1 MKKVI
6 AVILTITMIL
16 GVAAIGASAEEQEI
30 DMKFAVASD
39 LHYVCPEETLEEN
52 ISYEEVF
59 WHANRRAEL
68 QNESGFIIDE
78 FLRQCAEDDSCE
90 FVLIPG
96 DLVND
101 GRTDVQQHIDVAAKL
116 AKFEEETGKPVY
128 VINGNHDCANNE
140 GDFSLDD
147 FKQMYYRFGWD
158 EAIATDDD
166 SNSYVVDLNDK
177 YRLIALDSCHKT
189 ASTEDGM
196 DFERVMWVCDQAK
209 QAKED
214 GKYPILMMHHN
225 LLDHLPAQRILSQN
239 FIVKFH
245 FTTAELFAD
254 SGIKLVFSGHEHCS
268 DATVYTSALGNKIYD
283 FANTAL
289 IMYPLQYRMFTM
301 TEEEIA
307 YESKTIDTIDI
318 DALTSTVDGYTEEQI
333 ALMEQGMND
342 VYAYQF
348 FKAGIQYRLG
358 RDLKLEA
365 MGLDEDAFYYD
376 LVASVINELN
386 GTLEMPLYGE
396 GSVQER
402 AAEFG
407 LEIPD
412 SDYENLWD
420 LMTDLV
426 SFHYAGGEYYDLYS
440 TEVTI
445 LLRSV
450 ALLLRTE
457 FSIVGDKTLFLIA
470 ESFLE
475 DMGMESASEELMK
488 LAISVFGEVSAA
500 EYALVAIAS
509 PLLYAFAYDDDGVHD
524 NDGVIE
530 GYGTSTVEG
539 NIQNVADNI
548 DRIINKVVFY
558 LLQAIDI
565 LFKIVL

>member
-1 MKKVI
+1 MKKII
-6 AVILTITMIL
+6 AVLLTVAML
-16 GVAAIGASAEEQEI
+16 FGVVAVGASAEEQNV
-30 DMKFAVASD
+30 DLKFAVASD

-52 ISYEEVF
+52 IPYEDVF

-78 FLRQCAEDDSCE
+78 FLRQCAEDDDCE

-101 GRTDVQQHIDVAAKL
+101 GRVIVQQHIDVAEKL
-116 AKFEEETGKPVY
+116 AKFEDETGKPVY

-140 GDFSLDD
+140 GDFTLDD
-147 FKQMYYRFGWD
+147 FKQMYYRFGWE
-158 EAIATDDD
+158 EAIAMDDD
-166 SNSYVVDLNDK
+166 TNSYVVDLSDK

-196 DFERVMWVCDQAK
+196 DTERVMWVCDQAK
-209 QAKED
+209 KATED

-225 LLDHLPAQRILSQN
+225 LLDHLPVQRILSQN
-239 FIVKFH
+239 FIIKWH
-245 FTTAELFAD
+245 YSTAELFAD

-268 DATVYTSALGNKIYD
+268 DAATFTSLLGNKIYD
-283 FANTAL
+283 FANTSL
-289 IMYPLQYRMFTM
+289 IMYPLEYRMFTL
-301 TEEEIA
+301 TEEEIK
-307 YESKTIDTIDI
+307 YESKSIDSIDI
-318 DALTSTVDGYTEEQI
+318 DTLTSTVGGYTPEQI
-333 ALMEQGMND
+333 ALMKEGMND

-348 FKAGIQYRLG
+348 FKASIQYRLG
-358 RDLKLEA
+358 RDLKLEK
-365 MGLDEDAFYYD
+365 MGLDEDAIYYD
-376 LVASVINELN
+376 LVASVVNELN
-386 GTLEMPLYGE
+386 DSLEKPLYGE
-396 GSVQER
+396 GSIQER

-420 LMTDLV
+420 LVTDLV

-457 FSIVGDKTLFLIA
+457 FSIVGDKTLFLVA
-470 ESFLE
+470 ESFLD
-475 DMGMESASEELMK
+475 DMGISSLSEEIMK
-488 LAISVFGEVSAA
+488 VAGSVFGEVSAA
-500 EYALVAIAS
+500 EYALVALAS
-509 PLLYAFAYDDDGVHD
+509 PILYAFAYDDDGVHD

-530 GYGTSTVEG
+530 GYGTSSFET
-539 NIQNVADNI
+539 NLQNLGDKYAMI
-548 DRIINKVVFY
+548 LDRTIFY
-558 LLQAIDI
+558 LTQMVTI
-565 LFKIVL
+565 LLKIVA